1 MSMIH
6 LYDEPKKQTNIS
18 DEILLNLQW
27 KIRNQIHFKLNLTQK
42 DSLKLMLN
50 TSIKKGIILSKTAEI
65 DELF

>member
-1 MSMIH
+1 MIH